1 MEKKI
6 VYTLDLLNET
16 SVSVKIETY
25 VDLEG
30 KTYLLERTRTAY
42 VNSAMDRETIA
53 NELPEAYST
62 AIFSV
67 WGPKPTVEDLEV
79 PVIEG

>member
-30 KTYLLERTRTAY
+30 KTYLLERTLTAY
-42 VNSAMDRETIA
+42 VNLAMDRETIA
-53 NELPEAYST
+53 NEVPEAYST

-79 PVIEG
+79 PVIEE